1 MTRTINSQ
9 LPTSNSQGAKRRRL
23 GVGSWRLGVI
33 VALLIASSAP
43 AAAQDMPDPSLIHG
57 RPLPVSDLPDGTVT
71 VRVMREAMGNDL
83 PGQDVRLTVGGAT
96 RIARTDGFGRA
107 EFRGLTPGA
116 EARAEVTVDGEALT
130 SQPFVVPNAGGL
142 RVSLFAGLARA
153 AERKAKEEA
162 DAALAPP
169 VKGTVVIGGDSR
181 IIMEFSNDVLFAFY
195 VLDIVNNARSRVD
208 IGGPLIIDLPSGISG
223 TAIREGSSP
232 SASVDGSRL
241 TIQGPFAAGTTQVQV
256 QFALRFGTAERT
268 FAQTFPIPLQRVIVA
283 VEKVTAQLAMASPQ
297 FTNVREVTSEDGLYL
312 LAEGAALP
320 AGTPLTITLSNLPAH
335 SRAPRFIALGL
346 ALGIL
351 GFGVWLAITG
361 RSTRGGE
368 RAALISRR
376 EVLLG
381 QLAQLEA
388 KRRDGTIAADKY
400 AARRQRLVTELEG
413 IYGEL
418 DEASPGPQGGGEGVA
433 A

>member
-1 MTRTINSQ
+1 M
-9 LPTSNSQGAKRRRL
+9 
-23 GVGSWRLGVI
+23 
-33 VALLIASSAP
+33 ASSAP

-57 RPLPVSDLPDGTVT
+57 RALPLSDLPVGTVT

-83 PGQDVRLTVGGAT
+83 PGQDVRLTVAGAT

-116 EARAEVTVDGEALT
+116 DARAEVTVDGEVLT
-130 SQPFVVPNAGGL
+130 SQPFVVPDTGGVRL
-142 RVSLFAGLARA
+142 SLFAGLARA

-169 VKGTVVIGGDSR
+169 VKGTVVLGGDSR

-223 TAIREGSSP
+223 AAIREGSSP
-232 SASVDGSRL
+232 SASVDGSRV

-256 QFALRFGTAERT
+256 QFALQFGTAERT

-283 VEKVTAQLAMASPQ
+283 LEKATNQLEMASPQ
-297 FTNVREVTSEDGLYL
+297 FAAVREVNSEDGLYL
-312 LAEGAALP
+312 LAEGGALA

-346 ALGIL
+346 AVGIL
-351 GFGVWLAITG
+351 GFGVWLAMTG
-361 RSTRGGE
+361 RRTRGGE

-400 AARRQRLVTELEG
+400 AVRRHRLVTELEG

-418 DEASPGPQGGGEGVA
+418 DEASPGPQGGGEGLA

>member
-1 MTRTINSQ
+1 MIERT
-9 LPTSNSQGAKRRRL
+9 L
-23 GVGSWRLGVI
+23 GVGSWVLGV
-33 VALLIASSAP
+33 VAALLLASS
-43 AAAQDMPDPSLIHG
+43 AAAQDMPDPAQVHG
-57 RPLPVSDLPDGTVT
+57 RALPGPELPDGTVT
-71 VRVMREAMGNDL
+71 VRVAREAMGNWL
-83 PGQDVRLTVGGAT
+83 PGQDVRITVGGAT
-96 RIARTDGFGRA
+96 RIARTDGEGRA

-116 EARAEVTVDGEALT
+116 EARAEVTVDGETLT
-130 SQPFVVPNAGGL
+130 SQPFSVPASGGL
-142 RVSLFAGLARA
+142 RVMLFAGLERA
-153 AERKAKEEA
+153 AARKAQEEA
-162 DAALAPP
+162 DAALAPA
-169 VKGTVVIGGDSR
+169 VKGAVVLGGDSR

-195 VLDIVNNARSRVD
+195 ILEIVNNARTRVD
-208 IGGPLIIDLPSGISG
+208 IGGPLIIDLPAGISG
-223 TAIREGSSP
+223 AAIREGSSP
-232 SASVDGSRL
+232 SASVDGSRV
-241 TIQGPFAAGTTQVQV
+241 TIQGPFATGITQVQI

-268 FAQTFPIPLQRVIVA
+268 FAQTFPVPVQRVIVA
-283 VEKVTAQLAMASPQ
+283 VEKVTGQLEMASPQ
-297 FTNVREVTSEDGLYL
+297 FTAVREVTSEDGLYL

-346 ALGIL
+346 ALGVL

-361 RSTRGGE
+361 RRTRGGE

-381 QLAQLEA
+381 QLAQLDA

-418 DEASPGPQGGGEGVA
+418 DEASPGPQGGGEGLA